1 MVHDETMEADRSEA
15 RLELPEL
22 EVEDTEDTVDMVE
35 MGDIVEALP
44 LNELRPLSLLLWL

>member
-1 MVHDETMEADRSEA
+1 MVHDETMEAERRA